1 MNSAIKIVWTQ
12 TGQQTCWRREQQVGE
27 VIISSSSGSTQATEA
42 SER

>member
-12 TGQQTCWRREQQVGE
+12 IGQQTCWRREQQVEE
-27 VIISSSSGSTQATEA
+27 VIITSSSGSTQVAKA